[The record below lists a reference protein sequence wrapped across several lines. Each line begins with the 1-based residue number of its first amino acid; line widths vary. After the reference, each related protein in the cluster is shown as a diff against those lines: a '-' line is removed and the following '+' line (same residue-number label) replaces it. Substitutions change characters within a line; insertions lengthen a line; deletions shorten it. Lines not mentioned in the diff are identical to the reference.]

1 MVNIELLH
9 VHYISECVMMKSHV
23 IVDDEILWSV
33 SLTEMAGDCSVFDGE
48 QDSAP
53 VKHSS
58 SLRCSTNPV
67 VEPDERQRIKSLPTP
82 GMSNQFFFFL
92 QIELSDK
99 DANAIIM
106 VMMCLSNSINKMLI
120 TL

>member
-1 MVNIELLH
+1 
-9 VHYISECVMMKSHV
+9 
-23 IVDDEILWSV
+23 
-33 SLTEMAGDCSVFDGE
+33 MAGDCSVFDGD

-53 VKHSS
+53 VKLSS

-82 GMSNQFFFFL
+82 GKSNQFISFL
-92 QIELSDK
+92 QMELSNK

-106 VMMCLSNSINKMLI
+106 VMMRLSDSTNKMLI